1 MRKLVFA
8 MIIILMIS
16 AGCDINNAAESETSD
31 ISLELVRPV
40 LWEEFDTSDV
50 AVNLKVESTPE
61 IDSIVVFIDGDLMHT
76 FYEEPYE
83 IILQVFEPGTHNI
96 YVVATD
102 VIGGA
107 VSSGVVNFA
116 IELPDVESPVG
127 FITSPADWTTITG
140 IFDVRVSAVDN
151 VGIDKVELFF
161 DGLLV
166 GEQTENP
173 YNFII
178 NSTSYTNENHTIYA
192 KITDTSQNFSLTQLV
207 NIRIDN

>member
-8 MIIILMIS
+8 AVIILMILV
-16 AGCDINNAAESETSD
+16 GCDIDNAAESETSD
-31 ISLELVRPV
+31 ISLELVRPIF
-40 LWEEFDTSDV
+40 WEEFETSDV
-50 AVNLKVESTPE
+50 TVNLKVESAQN
-61 IDSIVVFIDGDLMHT
+61 IDSLTVFIDGALLHT

-83 IILQVFEPGTHNI
+83 TIMQVNEPGTHNI

-102 VIGGA
+102 VIGGT
-107 VSSGVVNFA
+107 VSSGIVNFA

-166 GEQTENP
+166 GEQTDNP

-178 NSTSYTNENHTIYA
+178 DSSLYTNENHTIYA

>member
-31 ISLELVRPV
+31 ISLELVRPIF
-40 LWEEFDTSDV
+40 WEEFETSDV
-50 AVNLKVESTPE
+50 TVNLKVESAQN
-61 IDSIVVFIDGDLMHT
+61 IDSLTVFIDGDLLHT

-83 IILQVFEPGTHNI
+83 TIMQVNEPGTHNI

-102 VIGGA
+102 VIGGT
-107 VSSGVVNFA
+107 VSSGVVNFS
-116 IELPDVESPVG
+116 IELPDVESPIG
-127 FITSPADWTTITG
+127 FITSPADWSSITG

-151 VGIDKVELFF
+151 VGIDKVELFL
-161 DGLLV
+161 DGLLF
-166 GEQTENP
+166 GEQTDNP

-178 NSTSYTNENHTIYA
+178 DSNLYTNENHTIYA
-192 KITDTSQNFSLTQLV
+192 KITDTSQNFSFSQLV

>member
-8 MIIILMIS
+8 AVIILMILV
-16 AGCDINNAAESETSD
+16 GCDIDNATESETSE
-31 ISLELVRPV
+31 ISIEIVRPIF
-40 LWEEFDTSDV
+40 WEEFETSDV
-50 AVNLKVESTPE
+50 TVNLKVESAQN
-61 IDSIVVFIDGDLMHT
+61 IDSLTVFIDGDLLHT

-83 IILQVFEPGTHNI
+83 TIMQVNEPGTHNI

-102 VIGGA
+102 VIGGT
-107 VSSGVVNFA
+107 VSSGIVNFA

-166 GEQTENP
+166 GEQTDNP

-178 NSTSYTNENHTIYA
+178 DSSLYTNENHTIYA